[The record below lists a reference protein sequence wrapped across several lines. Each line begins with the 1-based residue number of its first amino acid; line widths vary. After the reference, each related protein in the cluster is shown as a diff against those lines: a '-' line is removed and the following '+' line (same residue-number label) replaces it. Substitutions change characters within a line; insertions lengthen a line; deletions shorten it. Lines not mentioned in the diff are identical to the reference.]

1 MPKVVTFWVF
11 FPSLSSSSAVW
22 AHPSPHQEHS
32 NAASIFFMMSSFQ
45 RAIVCFAREGA
56 KREDEM
62 HDPAASRYYVGM
74 LRNTADSWGAPAKFF
89 HWVMA
94 ALILAQ
100 IALGLTAAS
109 WRVSPTKIELFFW
122 HKSTGMLIL
131 LLVALRLLWRLANPA
146 PALPAGM
153 PAWERAAAR
162 SSHLL
167 LYALMIALPITGW
180 IVNSASNIP
189 FRIFRLIPLPAI
201 VAPAQYTADVG
212 ALVHRGLFAVLA
224 LVLAAH
230 IGAALRHH
238 FVKRNTVLTR
248 MLPGAGRS
256 P

>member
-1 MPKVVTFWVF
+1 
-11 FPSLSSSSAVW
+11 
-22 AHPSPHQEHS
+22 
-32 NAASIFFMMSSFQ
+32 
-45 RAIVCFAREGA
+45 
-56 KREDEM
+56 M

-100 IALGLTAAS
+100 IALGLMAAS

-146 PALPAGM
+146 PELPSGM

-201 VAPAQYTADVG
+201 VAPDQYTADLA
-212 ALVHRGLFAVLA
+212 ALVHRGLAALLA

-238 FVKRNTVLTR
+238 FVKRNTVLIR
-248 MLPGAGRS
+248 MLPGAWRT